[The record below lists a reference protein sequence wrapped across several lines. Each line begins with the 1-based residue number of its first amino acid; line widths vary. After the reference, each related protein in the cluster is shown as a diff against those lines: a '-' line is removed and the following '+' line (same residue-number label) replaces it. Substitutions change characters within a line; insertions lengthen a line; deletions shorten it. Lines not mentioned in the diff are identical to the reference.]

1 VRGPREEE
9 VKKARTS
16 AGAAPPHPHSG
27 SRKAGK
33 KEFSIS
39 PLALALAPS
48 PAPARQ
54 WECAGLA
61 ARVSASTPPASRG
74 RSGARSGARPD
85 SGSRG
90 RGHEVVAA
98 EAAGLRAAAPRAAG
112 GPGPG
117 PGPRPRPLHHGGGG
131 APRCCPGAWALHL
144 PSASWVRVRERERA
158 GWAGRSVASVEI
170 SRPAPCGGGGG
181 ATVPLLVFAAG
192 RNSAR
197 SVFDGPVIVRRLV
210 CESLEHGRHG
220 DCVENYSVRISAQF
234 HNTWLDTI
242 GIPRCG
248 GNCPLTF
255 GLA

>member
-1 VRGPREEE
+1 MKSSLRKLRG
-9 VKKARTS
+9 
-16 AGAAPPHPHSG
+16 
-27 SRKAGK
+27 
-33 KEFSIS
+33 F
-39 PLALALAPS
+39 ALQ
-48 PAPARQ
+48 RHEQ
-54 WECAGLA
+54 
-61 ARVSASTPPASRG
+61 RVDR
-74 RSGARSGARPD
+74 D
-85 SGSRG
+85 RG
-90 RGHEVVAA
+90 RGHSTTAA
-98 EAAGLRAAAPRAAG
+98 EELLAAAQVR
-112 GPGPG
+112 GPCISL
-117 PGPRPRPLHHGGGG
+117 PLRGC
-131 APRCCPGAWALHL
+131 ACACA
-144 PSASWVRVRERERA
+144 SASASEPGGRVGRLRLWRSRA
-158 GWAGRSVASVEI
+158 GASLWWWG
-170 SRPAPCGGGGG
+170 A